1 MAFRTDTGS
10 LRPAKRLANGQLR
23 LDGALTRTGVFTY
36 RRADGSTMRE
46 YRPPEAVF
54 DDASLETFDSVT
66 VTNDHPPRLLTPA
79 DAAKHAV
86 GMLQGAPR
94 RDGDHVVAT
103 MVVYDAAAIA
113 DIEAGKRELSCG
125 YECDV
130 ELKSGVSPQGERYD
144 AIQTNIRGNHV
155 AVVHSG
161 RAGSTA
167 RLRLDADDAIQISQE
182 RIDMDEKVLQALKEA
197 HEAKI
202 ATLTAERDAATA
214 RADAAESKLKEL
226 QTKLDAN
233 DGSFDTRVNER
244 VALVEQAKPI
254 LGDAFKQD
262 MTDDQLRVECVKKL
276 DGGNDITDKGS
287 VYIRA
292 YFDAQM
298 KSNAAARAATGAA
311 RIVAN
316 GPKTDNLPPG
326 EAAYQEMV
334 KRNTSAGAAN

>member
-1 MAFRTDTGS
+1 
-10 LRPAKRLANGQLR
+10 
-23 LDGALTRTGVFTY
+23 
-36 RRADGSTMRE
+36 MRE

-54 DDASLETFDSVT
+54 DDASLETFDSVA

-86 GMLQGAPR
+86 GMLQGAPW
-94 RDGDHVVAT
+94 RDHDHVVAT
-103 MVVYDAAAIA
+103 MVIYDAAAIA
-113 DIEAGKRELSCG
+113 DIEAGKQEISCG

-167 RLRLDADDAIQISQE
+167 RLRLDADDAIQIREDQA
-182 RIDMDEKVLQALKEA
+182 MDEKVLQALKEA
-197 HEAKI
+197 HEAKV
-202 ATLTAERDAATA
+202 ATLTAERDAANA
-214 RADAAESKLKEL
+214 RADAAESRVAEL
-226 QTKLDAN
+226 QTKLDTN
-233 DGSFDTRVNER
+233 DGSFETRVNKR